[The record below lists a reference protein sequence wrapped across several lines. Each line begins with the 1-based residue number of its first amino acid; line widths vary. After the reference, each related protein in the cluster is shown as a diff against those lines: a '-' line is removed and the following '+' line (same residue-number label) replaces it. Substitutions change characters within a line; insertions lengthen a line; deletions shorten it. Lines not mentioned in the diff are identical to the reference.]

1 MRLTLETIP
10 NGRQKEKNMYLLRD
24 YEFFIYIYIYIYI
37 YKAGADVL
45 KMMWDP

>member
-10 NGRQKEKNMYLLRD
+10 NGRQKGKNMYLLRD
-24 YEFFIYIYIYIYI
+24 YEFFL
-37 YKAGADVL
+37 YKKKRAGADVL

>member
-10 NGRQKEKNMYLLRD
+10 NGRQKEKNMYLLGD
-24 YEFFIYIYIYIYI
+24 YEFFIYIYMYI
-37 YKAGADVL
+37 KAGADVL

>member
-24 YEFFIYIYIYIYI
+24 YEFFLNE
-37 YKAGADVL
+37 KKRAGADVL